1 MHEIEIIINIWLQSM
16 GEWLSIPMQ
25 VISFLG
31 TQYFQMMLFAWIY
44 WCIDHKTAIRLG
56 MALIAGNSFNVAFK
70 WIFHAPR
77 PYWINTAVKPL
88 SSESSFGIPSGH
100 AMMSTIFYGRIALW
114 LKEKW
119 LTIFI
124 VAIIFLIGLS
134 RLYLGVHF
142 LSDVIAGLAFGI
154 SFLIIFTRLEKPVS
168 KWLNQ
173 INFSSRIAVFFIF
186 SLLVIFF
193 FSLIRYLLSS
203 WQIPGDWLKNVET
216 TGLADSIDPI
226 RMKDI
231 FTLSGLG
238 FGMLTGYAWINK
250 YDFFQNHDN
259 RMQNIIRLVFGFSG
273 LAVLLFF
280 PVKIYE
286 WLTPKAMKLGFIYFH
301 YSLISFWITG
311 AAPVIFQKFGF

>member
-1 MHEIEIIINIWLQSM
+1 MHEIEIIFNIWLQNM
-16 GEWLSIPMQ
+16 GGWLSIPMQ
-25 VISFLG
+25 IISFLG
-31 TQYFQMMLFAWIY
+31 TQYFQIMLFACIY
-44 WCIDHKTAIRLG
+44 WCIDQKTAIRLG
-56 MALIAGNSFNVAFK
+56 MALIAGNCLNVGLK

-88 SSESSFGIPSGH
+88 SNESSFGVPSGH

-142 LSDVIAGLAFGI
+142 LSDVITGLAFGI
-154 SFLIIFTRLEKPVS
+154 LFLIIFTGLEQPVS
-168 KWLNQ
+168 KWLNK
-173 INFSSRIAVFFIF
+173 INFSSRIAMFFIS

-193 FSLIRYLLSS
+193 FSLLRYLLSS
-203 WQIPGDWLKNVET
+203 WQIPEDWLMNVET
-216 TGLADSIDPI
+216 AGLADSIDPI
-226 RMKDI
+226 RMMDI
-231 FTLSGLG
+231 FTLAGLG
-238 FGMLTGYAWINK
+238 FGMMTGYAWIKK
-250 YDFFQNHDN
+250 YVFFQNPGN
-259 RMQNIIRLVFGFSG
+259 RTRNIIRLVFGFSG
-273 LAVLLFF
+273 LAVLMFF

-286 WLTPKAMKLGFIYFH
+286 WLTPEAMKLGFIYFH
-301 YSLISFWITG
+301 YFLISFWITG